1 MEKIKITSSDQFYE
15 IKSIRQTAEHVLQI
29 VFAGAVPESWG
40 DIQLYTEGGVLAT
53 ILIGWHTVYRN
64 EGRRCICQMM
74 AAVCSACRSGAGYSV
89 RAI

>member
-64 EGRRCICQMM
+64 EGKT
-74 AAVCSACRSGAGYSV
+74 VYLSDDGSV
-89 RAI
+89 YVPVSYTHLRAHET